1 MLTEAVLEK
10 KLAWIREAKTI
21 GALKEIAAPCVP
33 RMAGNGTFQ
42 EGALSCAGGRDDSLV
57 EDFPGGAVE

>member
-42 EGALSCAGGRDDSLV
+42 EGPYHVPEEEMILWSRIS
-57 EDFPGGAVE
+57 GGAVE